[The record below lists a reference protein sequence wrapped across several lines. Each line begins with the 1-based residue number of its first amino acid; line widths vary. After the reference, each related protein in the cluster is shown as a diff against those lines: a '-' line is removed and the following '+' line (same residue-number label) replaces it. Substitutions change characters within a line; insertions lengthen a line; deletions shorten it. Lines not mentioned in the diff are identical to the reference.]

1 MKVQSEGA
9 GSRKIDLNLLSSLVL
24 FTWLLALVPLSAIS
38 AWVTS
43 PESSVTFLL
52 ATVAVIPLA
61 EWIRRATEHLAE
73 RAGPAIGGLLNVSFG
88 NTAELI
94 LALFV
99 LAAGKG
105 DVVKAQITGA
115 IIGNALLG
123 LGLAIVIGSIGR
135 EKQTFNRA
143 HAGQLSSL
151 LVLSTIGLLL
161 PALFDLAVSGN
172 PTSGRVIRDEQFSL
186 GVSIVLIFV
195 YFANLIYTMVT
206 HRDVFAHCQE
216 EGHGNSGHHEPWPA
230 WKAISVLA
238 AATAATAFEAELI
251 SGALETTAAS
261 LGLSEFFLGI
271 ILLAVIGNAA
281 EYVSAVYF
289 ARQNQM
295 GLAVSITVGSTI
307 QIALLVAPL
316 LVIVS
321 ALIGHPMN
329 LVFSSPLE
337 LVAIGAVVFAVSAI
351 AQDGET
357 TWFEGVLL
365 LATYLLFSLAFYF
378 V

>member
-1 MKVQSEGA
+1 MKD
-9 GSRKIDLNLLSSLVL
+9 I
-24 FTWLLALVPLSAIS
+24 FTWLLLLVPVSALSAYFTGEDS
-38 AWVTS
+38 L
-43 PESSVTFLL
+43 VTFAVAVL
-52 ATVAVIPLA
+52 AVIPLA
-61 EWIRRATEHLAE
+61 EWIRRATEHLAL

-88 NTAELI
+88 NAAELI

-105 DVVKAQITGA
+105 DVVKAQLTGA

-123 LGLAIVIGSIGR
+123 LGLSIVVGSIGR
-135 EKQTFNRA
+135 DKQTFNRA
-143 HAGQLSSL
+143 HAGQLASV
-151 LVLSTIGLLL
+151 LVLSTIGLTL
-161 PALFDLAVSGN
+161 PALFDYSMRGETPSGRLIRDEHLSLAVS
-172 PTSGRVIRDEQFSL
+172 V
-186 GVSIVLIFV
+186 VLILV
-195 YFANLIYTMVT
+195 YAANLVYTLVT
-206 HRDVFAHCQE
+206 HRGVFAYAEDDAHDE
-216 EGHGNSGHHEPWPA
+216 EAHVPWPA
-230 WKAISVLA
+230 WKALIVLA
-238 AATAATAFEAELI
+238 TATMVTAFEAEMI
-251 SGALETTAAS
+251 SGALEPTAVQ

-281 EYVSAVYF
+281 EYVSAMYF
-289 ARQNQM
+289 ARKNQM

-307 QIALLVAPL
+307 QISLLVAPV

-321 ALIGHPMN
+321 ALMGTPMN

-337 LVAIGAVVFAVSAI
+337 LVAIGAVVFSVSAI

-365 LATYLLFSLAFYF
+365 LAIYVLFALAFYF

>member
-1 MKVQSEGA
+1 
-9 GSRKIDLNLLSSLVL
+9 VL
-24 FTWLLALVPLSAIS
+24 FTWLLALVPLSAAS
-38 AWVTS
+38 AVFTS
-43 PESSVTFLL
+43 PESTLTFVT
-52 ATVAVIPLA
+52 ATLAVIPLA

-88 NTAELI
+88 NTAELV

-115 IIGNALLG
+115 IIGNSLLG

-135 EKQTFNRA
+135 DKQTFNRA

-161 PALFDLAVSGN
+161 PALFDLSVTGHSS
-172 PTSGRVIRDEQFSL
+172 TGRMIRDEHFSL
-186 GVSIVLIFV
+186 GVSVVLILV
-195 YFANLIYTMVT
+195 YIANLIYTMVT
-206 HRDVFAHCQE
+206 HRDVFAFA
-216 EGHGNSGHHEPWPA
+216 EGDAAPRSEHHEPWPV
-230 WKAISVLA
+230 WKAVGVLA
-238 AATAATAFEAELI
+238 AATIATAFEAELI
-251 SGALETTAAS
+251 SGALETTAAQ

-281 EYVSAVYF
+281 EYVSAIYF
-289 ARQNQM
+289 ARQDRM

-329 LVFSSPLE
+329 LVFTSPLE
-337 LVAIGAVVFAVSAI
+337 LIAITAVVFAVSAI